1 MPASAPSIIQG
12 GAIMGIDMYL
22 EEVDSQTT
30 SVETFCQLTI
40 AGMEDVIRAIDT
52 FNLEPSLQGK
62 AYASAKRYF
71 METYR
76 VLAEGMILLCQDL
89 QEPNK
94 QLTTNFQAEVADT
107 DIVEEE
113 LVQQIEEMER
123 LQAGLNDML
132 DQFPLLKPMDAV
144 YTMCKKKLVTK
155 LESLR
160 LFHQTSATYFD
171 PVIQQ
176 AKNLQVG
183 LTEVLQHTGF
193 NASSG
198 TFSTMGMN
206 MAWVASIE
214 KAWTADQKK
223 KQDAAEEALIKEY
236 EGSMPLSYKY
246 MPKGTYAGFVIKD
259 GKLDTEATLKRVDEQ
274 VELNKETNAQWLNIF
289 DIVTPAIDLVRFLT
303 GMEPTTG
310 EKIPNNERFLTAG
323 FIIIP
328 FVKVAK
334 LEKFAKLVRN
344 NKAFK
349 FTYEGYDEIFHLSK
363 TEHVG
368 NLKGKS
374 VKLDGVMEK
383 TIIYTKRSGSERKIL
398 RNKFDSS
405 IRKNYLKKLTSNSE
419 YLKELKT
426 AGLNENDIAKMKKG
440 QVPKGY
446 EVHHKLPLDDSGTN
460 DFENLIIMKK
470 NPYHSVITNTQNEFS
485 KNMKPGES
493 VKVKFPIPKGI
504 IYPPSK

>member
-1 MPASAPSIIQG
+1 
-12 GAIMGIDMYL
+12 MGIDMYL

-107 DIVEEE
+107 DIIEEE

-206 MAWVASIE
+206 MTWVASIE

-310 EKIPNNERFLTAG
+310 EKIPNNERFLAAG

>member
-1 MPASAPSIIQG
+1 
-12 GAIMGIDMYL
+12 MGIDMYL

-30 SVETFCQLTI
+30 SMETFCQLTI

-107 DIVEEE
+107 DIIEEE

-206 MAWVASIE
+206 MTWVASIE

-289 DIVTPAIDLVRFLT
+289 DIVTPVIDLVRFLT

-310 EKIPNNERFLTAG
+310 EKIPNNERFLAAG

>member
-1 MPASAPSIIQG
+1 MPASTPGIIQG

-22 EEVDSQTT
+22 GEVENQTT

-107 DIVEEE
+107 DIIEEE

-176 AKNLQVG
+176 AKNLQAG

-206 MAWVASIE
+206 MSWVASIE

-223 KQDAAEEALIKEY
+223 KQEAAEEALIKEY
-236 EGSMPLSYKY
+236 EENMPLPYI
-246 MPKGTYAGFVIKD
+246 PKGSYAGFVVKD

-274 VELNKETNAQWLNIF
+274 VELNKETNAKWLAIF
-289 DIVTPAIDLVRFLT
+289 DFLT
-303 GMEPTTG
+303 PVIDAVRVVFGVEPTTG
-310 EKIPNNERFLTAG
+310 KKVSTGERLTAAG

-334 LEKFAKLVRN
+334 LEKFAKLACD

-349 FTYEGYDEIFHLSK
+349 FTYEGYDDVFHLSK

-368 NLKGKS
+368 KLKGE
-374 VKLDGVMEK
+374 VIKLDGVMEK
-383 TIIYTKRSGSERKIL
+383 TIIYTKRSESERKIL

>member
-1 MPASAPSIIQG
+1 MEEVNSIEFNGIFLY
-12 GAIMGIDMYL
+12 GIDPDDNYL
-22 EEVDSQTT
+22 
-30 SVETFCQLTI
+30 
-40 AGMEDVIRAIDT
+40 
-52 FNLEPSLQGK
+52 
-62 AYASAKRYF
+62 
-71 METYR
+71 
-76 VLAEGMILLCQDL
+76 
-89 QEPNK
+89 
-94 QLTTNFQAEVADT
+94 
-107 DIVEEE
+107 DI
-113 LVQQIEEMER
+113 IE
-123 LQAGLNDML
+123 
-132 DQFPLLKPMDAV
+132 K
-144 YTMCKKKLVTK
+144 
-155 LESLR
+155 
-160 LFHQTSATYFD
+160 
-171 PVIQQ
+171 
-176 AKNLQVG
+176 
-183 LTEVLQHTGF
+183 GF

-206 MAWVASIE
+206 MTWVASIE

-310 EKIPNNERFLTAG
+310 EKIPNNERFLAAG

>member
-1 MPASAPSIIQG
+1 MPASTPGIIQG

-22 EEVDSQTT
+22 GEVENQTT
-30 SVETFCQLTI
+30 SVGTFCQLTI

-107 DIVEEE
+107 DIIEEE

-176 AKNLQVG
+176 AKNLQAG

-206 MAWVASIE
+206 MTWVASIE

-223 KQDAAEEALIKEY
+223 KQEAAEEALIKEY
-236 EGSMPLSYKY
+236 EENMPLPYI
-246 MPKGTYAGFVIKD
+246 PKGSYAGFVVKD

-274 VELNKETNAQWLNIF
+274 VELNKETNAKWLAIF
-289 DIVTPAIDLVRFLT
+289 DFLT
-303 GMEPTTG
+303 PVIDAVRVVFGVEPTTG
-310 EKIPNNERFLTAG
+310 KKVSTGERLTAAG

-334 LEKFAKLVRN
+334 LEKFAKLACD

-349 FTYEGYDEIFHLSK
+349 FTYEGYDDVFHLSK
-363 TEHVG
+363 TEHIG
-368 NLKGKS
+368 KLKGE
-374 VKLDGVMEK
+374 VIKLDGVMEK
-383 TIIYTKRSGSERKIL
+383 TIIYTKRSSSEAKVLRKEF
-398 RNKFDSS
+398 NSGTK
-405 IRKNYLKKLTSNSE
+405 KNYLLKLASDDE
-419 YLKELKT
+419 YIKQLKA
-426 AGLNENDIAKMKKG
+426 AGLKDIDIQRMKKG
-440 QVPKGY
+440 FNPDGY
-446 EVHHKLPLDDSGTN
+446 DVHHKLPLDDSGTN
-460 DFENLIIMKK
+460 QFDNLILVQKDPHHKIL
-470 NPYHSVITNTQNEFS
+470 TNSQMEFS
-485 KNMKPGES
+485 RKMKAGES
-493 VKVKFPIPKGI
+493 VKVKFPVPKGI
-504 IYPPSK
+504 IYPK

>member
-1 MPASAPSIIQG
+1 
-12 GAIMGIDMYL
+12 MGIDMYL
-22 EEVDSQTT
+22 GEVESQTT

-40 AGMEDVIRAIDT
+40 EGLEDVIRAIDA
-52 FNLEPSLQGK
+52 FNMEPSLQGK
-62 AYASAKRYF
+62 TYASAKRYF

-94 QLTTNFQAEVADT
+94 QLTTNFQAEVANT
-107 DIVEEE
+107 DVIEEE

-123 LQAGLNDML
+123 LQAGLKDML
-132 DQFPLLKPMDAV
+132 DQLPLLKPMDDI

-155 LESLR
+155 LENLR

-183 LTEVLQHTGF
+183 LIEVLQHTSF

-206 MAWVASIE
+206 MSWVASIE

-223 KQDAAEEALIKEY
+223 KQEAAEEALIKEY
-236 EGSMPLSYKY
+236 EENMPLPYI
-246 MPKGTYAGFVIKD
+246 PKGSYAGFVVKD

-274 VELNKETNAQWLNIF
+274 VELNKETNAKWLAIF
-289 DIVTPAIDLVRFLT
+289 DFVTPVIDAVRAVF
-303 GMEPTTG
+303 GVEPTTG
-310 EKIPNNERFLTAG
+310 KKVSTGERLLAAG

-328 FVKVAK
+328 FVKVTK
-334 LEKFAKLVRN
+334 IEKFAKLARD

-349 FTYEGYDEIFHLSK
+349 FTYEGYDDVFQLSK

-368 NLKGKS
+368 KLKGKS

-383 TIIYTKRSGSERKIL
+383 TIIYTKRSSSEAKIL
-398 RNKFDSS
+398 RKKFDSS
-405 IRKNYLKKLTSNSE
+405 VRKTYLKNIVMDESAI
-419 YLKELKT
+419 KEFKA
-426 AGLNENDIAKMKKG
+426 AGLSEKQIQDMKKG
-440 QVPKGY
+440 IQPKEY
-446 EVHHKLPLDDSGTN
+446 QVHHKLPLDDSGTN
-460 DFENLIIMKK
+460 DYSNLMLIKTD
-470 NPYHSVITNTQNEFS
+470 PYHKVITNTQIEFS
-485 KNMKPGES
+485 KKMSPGES
-493 VKVKFPIPKGI
+493 VKVKFPVPEGN
-504 IYPPSK
+504 IYPK